1 MAVRVLS
8 IVGAE
13 HGFGTVEGGE
23 PEIGRWWWCQGE
35 EGYERW
41 LPPETRESGRSDQVG
56 SRWEQSRERERENKI
71 EVTKGTQPVTR
82 SGVKV
87 SHTGHVVS
95 SKHTRQNTQA
105 HLTRNNDKSCSTDQ
119 LFGYRGSFHGQKFL
133 NCFPYQT
140 YQLQMIANHRTAI

>member
-1 MAVRVLS
+1 MEVGVLS

-13 HGFGTVEGGE
+13 HGFGPVEGGE

-56 SRWEQSRERERENKI
+56 SRWEQSREGERGENKH
-71 EVTKGTQPVTR
+71 KGTQSVTR

-87 SHTGHVVS
+87 SHTGHVLKTH
-95 SKHTRQNTQA
+95 KHISVTKMTNDASQN
-105 HLTRNNDKSCSTDQ
+105 SCLVT
-119 LFGYRGSFHGQKFL
+119 
-133 NCFPYQT
+133 
-140 YQLQMIANHRTAI
+140 